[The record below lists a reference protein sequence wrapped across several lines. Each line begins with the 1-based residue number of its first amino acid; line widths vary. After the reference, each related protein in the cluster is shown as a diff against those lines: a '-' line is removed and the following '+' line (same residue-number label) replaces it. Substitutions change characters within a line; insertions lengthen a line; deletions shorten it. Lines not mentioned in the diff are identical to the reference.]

1 MAAKIRP
8 TGFRQFSSSDFLMDA
23 GPTITA
29 WFRRFCLRGYLILAL
44 LPGVVA
50 CKGEGERVPD
60 PPAPLET
67 VTLEQFRSLF
77 WLEGRWRGTLNDTAP
92 FFEA

>member
-1 MAAKIRP
+1 
-8 TGFRQFSSSDFLMDA
+8 MDA